1 MITSILLGVILCM
14 ILYKEKAMAE
24 DKVLKPKSFR
34 IDDETADK
42 FKQISASIG
51 GNQQEA
57 LSKLIEAY
65 EFQSGK
71 AILTERK
78 ADIDQFETYV
88 TAITRMFMGSLED
101 NQNLSETIRTEFDAL
116 LQSKDV
122 TIQELRKK
130 FAQANQQKE
139 EFAAKAKTYSDENAR
154 LNITIHELKSEYT
167 SKINDMQTMLL
178 DKDSLNKTLTD
189 SCNDLK
195 EKMEHMKQSA
205 DQAVKLQK
213 DFDML
218 YQTHE
223 KTIVEQKQLKE
234 QIEQMES
241 VHQKTISDLQKQT
254 EEALKRLK
262 EQSQLMLEKQL
273 LELEKKHH
281 DEIQSL
287 KAQKQEEIDK
297 YQQKY
302 FDLLEQMKEA
312 QSVPSTQ
319 ISESDN
325 AET

>member
-1 MITSILLGVILCM
+1 
-14 ILYKEKAMAE
+14 MAE
-24 DKVLKPKSFR
+24 DKILKPKSFR
-34 IDDETADK
+34 IDEETAEK

-71 AILTERK
+71 AVLTERK

-101 NQNLSETIRTEFDAL
+101 NQNLTETIRTEFDAL

-122 TIQELRKK
+122 TIQELQKK
-130 FAQANQQKE
+130 FAKANQQKE
-139 EFAAKAKTYSDENAR
+139 EFASKAKTYSEETAR
-154 LNITIHELKSEYT
+154 LNITIQDLKNEYT

-189 SCNDLK
+189 SCKDLK
-195 EKMEHMKQSA
+195 EHMEQMKQSA

-213 DFDML
+213 EFDIL
-218 YQTHE
+218 QQTHE
-223 KTIVEQKQLKE
+223 KTLQEQKQLKE
-234 QIEQMES
+234 QIEQMEAA
-241 VHQKTISDLQKQT
+241 HQKIISDLQQQ
-254 EEALKRLK
+254 EAEALKCVK
-262 EQSQLMLEKQL
+262 EQAQLTLDKQL

-281 DEIQSL
+281 EEIQRL
-287 KAQKQEEIDK
+287 KEQKQEEIDN

-302 FDLLEQMKEA
+302 FDLLEQIKKAELVSSSPTPEA
-312 QSVPSTQ
+312 
-319 ISESDN
+319 DN
-325 AET
+325 AETS

>member
-1 MITSILLGVILCM
+1 M

-122 TIQELRKK
+122 TIQELQKK

-167 SKINDMQTMLL
+167 YKINDMQTMLL

-195 EKMEHMKQSA
+195 EKMEHMKQSV
-205 DQAVKLQK
+205 DQVVKLQK

-254 EEALKRLK
+254 EEALKCLK

-287 KAQKQEEIDK
+287 KAQRQEEIDK